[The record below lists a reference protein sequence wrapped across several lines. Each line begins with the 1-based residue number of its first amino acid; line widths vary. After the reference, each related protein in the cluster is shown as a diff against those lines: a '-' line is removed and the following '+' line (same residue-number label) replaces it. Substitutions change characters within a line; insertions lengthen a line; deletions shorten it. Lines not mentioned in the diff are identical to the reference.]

1 MKRGSFFARM
11 YGEAGGRLP
20 LLRRRYCNRLT
31 VGADSIRPPCVSTM
45 QDTIHIAPQRDRA

>member
-20 LLRRRYCNRLT
+20 SLCYCGVPFPNKKATHCKAMGGGGAKHLT
-31 VGADSIRPPCVSTM
+31 FY
-45 QDTIHIAPQRDRA
+45 